1 MTKDAGLQ
9 DNAVFRETR
18 AFGSAIR
25 FLTRLPAPFPSSSD
39 SWKDDLSRSPRYF
52 PLVGAAVAAIT
63 GAIYWALAQALPL
76 YLAAVIALAAEAL
89 LTGAFHEDALA
100 DFADAFGGG
109 TTPERTREI
118 LKDSRVGSYGVVAL
132 AFALLTRVIALATL
146 PPVLA
151 IAALVMAGTLGK
163 FFVVIVMTL
172 VSPAP
177 AREGLAKDVGSR
189 ASALGLIVA
198 ALTTAAIASA
208 VWFTTPSLMPVPIA
222 AAIAVAALTA
232 FVVSFQMKRKL
243 GGTVGDGLG
252 TIAMI
257 GQTAALAA
265 FCVRL

>member
-1 MTKDAGLQ
+1 MK
-9 DNAVFRETR
+9 DNALFREAR

-25 FLTRLPAPFPSSSD
+25 FLTRLPAPFPSSSE

-52 PLVGAAVAAIT
+52 PLVGAAIAAIT
-63 GAIYWALAQALPL
+63 GAIYWALAHALPP
-76 YLAAVIALAAEAL
+76 YLAAVLALSAEAL

-151 IAALVMAGTLGK
+151 IAALVVASTLGK

-172 VSPAP
+172 LSPAP

-189 ASALGLIVA
+189 ASAPGLIFA
-198 ALTTAAIASA
+198 TLTTAAIAAA
-208 VWFTTPSLMPVPIA
+208 VWITTPALVPIPI
-222 AAIAVAALTA
+222 AIATGAAALTA
-232 FVVSFQMKRKL
+232 LVIAAQMKRKL

-252 TIAMI
+252 TIAMV